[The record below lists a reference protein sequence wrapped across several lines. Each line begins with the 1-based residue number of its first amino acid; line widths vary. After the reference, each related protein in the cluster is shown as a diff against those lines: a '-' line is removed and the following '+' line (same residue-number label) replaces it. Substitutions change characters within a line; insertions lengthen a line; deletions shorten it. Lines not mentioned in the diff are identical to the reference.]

1 MIRMSGCGS
10 IMVSAKVSA
19 GVSIQDVDPE
29 CRSKVSIQDDGP
41 RCRSEVS
48 IRGVDPRCRSEVL
61 AALSIERTP
70 LRNFFVF
77 TFWTKPYYEC
87 FHVHMHLCMHKHTRL
102 SLPLLHYELISVIRV

>member
-1 MIRMSGCGS
+1 MLDVIRMSGCGS

-77 TFWTKPYYEC
+77 TFWTKPYI
-87 FHVHMHLCMHKHTRL
+87 HLVGLENVESVFYSFSRL
-102 SLPLLHYELISVIRV
+102 SHRGACGC